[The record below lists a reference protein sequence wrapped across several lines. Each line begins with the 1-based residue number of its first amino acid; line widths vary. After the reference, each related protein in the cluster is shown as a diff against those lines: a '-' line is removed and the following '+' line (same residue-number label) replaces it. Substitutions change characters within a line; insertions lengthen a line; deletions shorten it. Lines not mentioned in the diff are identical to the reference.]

1 MNELAQKVDESPR
14 SWLTRLGQMDS
25 AALSLAQ
32 QRALAG
38 YLAYA
43 RRLVQE
49 EEQKVKWDR
58 GRRY

>member
-14 SWLTRLGQMDS
+14 AWLTRLGQLDG
-25 AALSLAQ
+25 AALSLTQ

-38 YLAYA
+38 YMAYA
-43 RRLVQE
+43 RRLLQE

-58 GRRY
+58 GNRY